1 MVKDR
6 HTLFKVLR
14 FIRNVIE
21 EYVPVV
27 CFAVLFIS
35 FIAQV
40 FWRYVLRNPIGWTSE
55 LIVVMFVWMVL
66 FGSLYSSR
74 TNSHIRFTMITDAL
88 PPKVALC
95 FELAGNLLVALM
107 FVLSFI
113 PSWKYINFM
122 AIQKTSVLHIPM
134 PIVFAPYVIMLAG
147 VILYTVAEVI
157 DNIRALMGKPPLKGE
172 EAKEA

>member
-1 MVKDR
+1 MVKDKR
-6 HTLFKVLR
+6 ALFRILR

-27 CFAVLFIS
+27 CFAVLFVS
-35 FIAQV
+35 FLAQV
-40 FWRYVLRNPIGWTSE
+40 FWRYVLHNPIGWTSE

-74 TNSHIRFTMITDAL
+74 TNSHIRFTMITDTL
-88 PPKVALC
+88 PPKMALC
-95 FELAGNLLVALM
+95 FELAGNLLVALL
-107 FVLSFI
+107 FLLSFI

-134 PIVFAPYVIMLAG
+134 PIVFAPYIIMLAG
-147 VILYTVAEVI
+147 VILYTAAEII
-157 DNIRALMGKPPLKGE
+157 DNICALIGKPPLKRE
-172 EAKEA
+172 EAIL